1 MPIPKIICCILP
13 KVAVQEKNAI
23 LGGTFDCHTIF
34 QGKERIE
41 EGDKE

>member
-23 LGGTFDCHTIF
+23 LGGTFGCHTIF
-34 QGKERIE
+34 QERIE